1 MSARIFLFVKNLVT
15 RRHTCATEP
24 ECARKN
30 RRPELREATSQILV
44 ALPCEETASDRPMLR
59 RLNTPQK
66 PRGRL
71 PAGSPIT
78 EMVAEEQKTNSPNFS
93 MITKPLPGV
102 NWRLARG
109 VGPLE
114 Y

>member
-15 RRHTCATEP
+15 RRDTSATEP

-30 RRPELREATSQILV
+30 RRSELREATSQLL
-44 ALPCEETASDRPMLR
+44 AAHPCEETASDRPMLQ
-59 RLNTPQK
+59 RLNNPHK

-78 EMVAEEQKTNSPNFS
+78 EMVAQEQKTNSPNFS
-93 MITKPLPGV
+93 MITKPLRGV
-102 NWRLARG
+102 NYRPG
-109 VGPLE
+109 GVVGPFE
-114 Y
+114 S